1 MKNFVLVSIACT
13 LIIFGCSS
21 AKDTNKELVNKVS
34 VKETIIPTILI
45 SIDGFA
51 NHYLQTYQPKNI
63 LKLAEGGVKAKSLI
77 PVFPSKTFPNHI
89 SIVTGNY
96 PATHGV
102 IHNKFYNRDLDKQ
115 YKLGLGKEDPNWL
128 RSSTLWSIAEQN
140 NIKTGIYFW
149 PESEANISKNKPTY
163 VKPYKHNTPNKKRF
177 NEMINWLTLPE
188 DKRPSLV
195 LGYFSTI
202 DTAGHD
208 FGIGSQEVKQAITDL
223 DLLLGE
229 FLDDIANKV
238 NYDVNIILVSDH
250 GMTDIS
256 QNTIQY
262 SYLFEGIDGVKDI
275 RVINGQTQ
283 LFVYL
288 PEDDATKEKALV
300 NTIKSKLST
309 EDKQQVSV
317 YDFENFPKAWHFN
330 TRSSVMPNLV
340 LEVLPPYVFG
350 KPRGK
355 AGATHGYDPKM
366 TSELNAIFIANGPS
380 FKKGIEIEAFENIHV
395 FPMMLSLL
403 GMEVPEGTDAD
414 QNVLLPILEH

>member
-288 PEDDATKEKALV
+288 PEDDATKEQALA

-309 EDKQQVSV
+309 AEKQQVTV
-317 YDFENFPKAWHFN
+317 YDFENYPTAWYFN
-330 TRSSVMPNLV
+330 TRSPVMPNLV

-350 KPRGK
+350 KPRDK

-380 FKKGIEIEAFENIHV
+380 FKKGLVIEPFKNIYV

-403 GMEVPEGTDAD
+403 GLETPAGTDAD
-414 QNVLLPILEH
+414 QNILLPILED

>member
-229 FLDDIANKV
+229 FLDDLANKV